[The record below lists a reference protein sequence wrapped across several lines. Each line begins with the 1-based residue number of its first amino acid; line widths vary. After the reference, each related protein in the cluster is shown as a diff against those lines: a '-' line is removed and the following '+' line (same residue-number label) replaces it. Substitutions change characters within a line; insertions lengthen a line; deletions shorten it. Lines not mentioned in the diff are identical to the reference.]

1 MSQNEERSNYTDT
14 ATINAIAGNDT
25 NGGWDAIDHQLR
37 IIESEFN
44 EMRDGIKARD
54 IGEMR
59 DGIQD
64 LLFTVYGL
72 AWRAGIDAD
81 VDFAEVVRSNL
92 TKFDDNEEDA
102 LRTQQKYEAIGVHT
116 RCLKVS
122 AENGRVFYVTKSA
135 VDQQG
140 LDGKSYP
147 AGKYLKSVRFEDPQY
162 VPLDP
167 AVEAKLRSDDTA
179 DAPVPTPVE
188 AVEA

>member
-1 MSQNEERSNYTDT
+1 MLQSDRSNFTDT

-25 NGGWDAIDHQLR
+25 NGGWDVIDHQLM

-44 EMRDGIKARD
+44 EMRDGIKARN
-54 IGEMR
+54 IAELR

-72 AWRAGIDAD
+72 AWRAGFDAD

-92 TKFDDNEEDA
+92 TKFDANEEDA
-102 LRTQQKYEAIGVHT
+102 LRTQEKYQAIGVKT
-116 RCLKVS
+116 YCQKVT

-135 VDQQG
+135 VDQIGQ
-140 LDGKSYP
+140 DGKSYP
-147 AGKYLKSVRFEDPQY
+147 AGKYLKSIHFEEPRYD
-162 VPLDP
+162 PLDP
-167 AVEAKLRSDDTA
+167 AVDDKLRSVNPA
-179 DAPVPTPVE
+179 DVSAK